1 MRSKLLVGRSGGSI
15 VSCKS
20 AEKAIAKRFATLT
33 LRAMVS
39 RASLPL
45 SVLLIIPP
53 FVGLK
58 YRVGRMIRTGG
69 AFRRFSLLSSQN
81 DSFTEGETTFSTTT
95 TVVPVA
101 NNTAAPA
108 TTMAFA
114 FVHAI
119 SFNAPLMRVQVEPPS
134 AALTLLRIHR
144 RTLY

>member
-69 AFRRFSLLSSQN
+69 AFRRFSLLSPKN
-81 DSFTEGETTFSTTT
+81 FSFGGGETPLPTPPGGG
-95 TVVPVA
+95 PVEK
-101 NNTAAPA
+101 NPAAPA
-108 TTMAFA
+108 TTMVFA

-119 SFNAPLMRVQVEPPS
+119 
-134 AALTLLRIHR
+134 I
-144 RTLY
+144 